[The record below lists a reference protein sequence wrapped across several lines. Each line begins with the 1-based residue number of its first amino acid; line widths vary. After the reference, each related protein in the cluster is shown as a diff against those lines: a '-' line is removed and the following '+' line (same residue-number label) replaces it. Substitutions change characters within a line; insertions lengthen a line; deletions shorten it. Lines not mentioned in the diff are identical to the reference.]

1 MWKTWSIVASTIDH
15 LCAMHMHHMH
25 MHPRRRSRR
34 SWIRMEASR
43 TEQHVTR
50 SNPTPTD
57 RPNQRTLTGAVR
69 PVRGQG
75 PAPTHL
81 PSRPRLFYSPPPPNL
96 NPPPT
101 NTPVVHVSRR
111 RRRQD
116 VGPTWK
122 RVTGLGGPLLFWYQ
136 RVDVVGGVRVSTRG
150 GIGLGGGAVHHARH
164 VGEKEFVGVA
174 GTHAARLHAGGIRE
188 SPDLGG
194 YPAALL
200 GAARDTTRHSDRRG
214 TLYDLRLR
222 RRRRLLLL
230 LLHFFFPWECTRGF
244 NHATA
249 SRFQVLLRKKK

>member
-1 MWKTWSIVASTIDH
+1 
-15 LCAMHMHHMH
+15 MHMHMMH

-81 PSRPRLFYSPPPPNL
+81 PSRPRLFYSPPPP
-96 NPPPT
+96 PQSSSDEHASGPRVPT
-101 NTPVVHVSRR
+101 TSASGR
-111 RRRQD
+111 
-116 VGPTWK
+116 GPHLEEGDRTW
-122 RVTGLGGPLLFWYQ
+122 GPLLFWYQ
-136 RVDVVGGVRVSTRG
+136 RVDVVGRVRVSTRG

-164 VGEKEFVGVA
+164 VGEEEFVGVA

-200 GAARDTTRHSDRRG
+200 GAARDTTRHDTATDGVLS
-214 TLYDLRLR
+214 TISACVVVVA
-222 RRRRLLLL
+222 
-230 LLHFFFPWECTRGF
+230 FFFFIFFSLRV
-244 NHATA
+244 HAWVQPCNCI
-249 SRFQVLLRKKK
+249 QVSGTPP

>member
-15 LCAMHMHHMH
+15 LCAMH

-57 RPNQRTLTGAVR
+57 RTNERW
-69 PVRGQG
+69 
-75 PAPTHL
+75 PAP
-81 PSRPRLFYSPPPPNL
+81 SVRSAVKVQRRPTCRLAHDFFIPPPP
-96 NPPPT
+96 PPPT
-101 NTPVVHVSRR
+101 SILLRR
-111 RRRQD
+111 TRQWSTWRQD

-136 RVDVVGGVRVSTRG
+136 RVDVVGRVRVSTRG

-164 VGEKEFVGVA
+164 VGEEEFVGVP

-200 GAARDTTRHSDRRG
+200 GAARDTTRHDTATDGVLS
-214 TLYDLRLR
+214 TISACVVVVA
-222 RRRRLLLL
+222 
-230 LLHFFFPWECTRGF
+230 FFFFIFFSLRV
-244 NHATA
+244 HAWVQPCNCI
-249 SRFQVLLRKKK
+249 QVSGTPP

>member
-1 MWKTWSIVASTIDH
+1 MCNAYAS
-15 LCAMHMHHMH
+15 
-25 MHPRRRSRR
+25 
-34 SWIRMEASR
+34 ASS
-43 TEQHVTR
+43 QSPQLDKDGGQPDGATR
-50 SNPTPTD
+50 DAIEPDAD

-81 PSRPRLFYSPPPPNL
+81 PSRPRLFYSPPPPHL

-136 RVDVVGGVRVSTRG
+136 RVDVVGRVRVSTRG

-164 VGEKEFVGVA
+164 VGEEEFVGVA

-200 GAARDTTRHSDRRG
+200 GAARDTTRHDTATDGVLS
-214 TLYDLRLR
+214 TISACVVVVA
-222 RRRRLLLL
+222 
-230 LLHFFFPWECTRGF
+230 FFFFIFFSLRV
-244 NHATA
+244 HAWVQPCNCI
-249 SRFQVLLRKKK
+249 QVSGTPP

>member
-1 MWKTWSIVASTIDH
+1 MCNAYAS
-15 LCAMHMHHMH
+15 
-25 MHPRRRSRR
+25 
-34 SWIRMEASR
+34 ASS
-43 TEQHVTR
+43 QSPQLDKDGGQPDGATR
-50 SNPTPTD
+50 DAIEPDAD

-81 PSRPRLFYSPPPPNL
+81 PSRPRLFYSPPPHL

-136 RVDVVGGVRVSTRG
+136 RVDVVGRVRVSTRG

-164 VGEKEFVGVA
+164 VGEEEFVGVA

-200 GAARDTTRHSDRRG
+200 GAARDTTRHDTATDGVLS
-214 TLYDLRLR
+214 TISACVVVVA
-222 RRRRLLLL
+222 
-230 LLHFFFPWECTRGF
+230 FFFFIFFSLRV
-244 NHATA
+244 HAWVQPCNCI
-249 SRFQVLLRKKK
+249 QVSGTPP

>member
-15 LCAMHMHHMH
+15 LCAMH

-57 RPNQRTLTGAVR
+57 RTNERW
-69 PVRGQG
+69 
-75 PAPTHL
+75 PAP
-81 PSRPRLFYSPPPPNL
+81 SVRSAVKVQRRPTCRLAHDFFIPPPP
-96 NPPPT
+96 PPQSSSDEHASGPRVPT
-101 NTPVVHVSRR
+101 TSASGR
-111 RRRQD
+111 
-116 VGPTWK
+116 GPHLEEGDRTW
-122 RVTGLGGPLLFWYQ
+122 GPLLFWYQ
-136 RVDVVGGVRVSTRG
+136 RVDVVGRVRVSTRG

-164 VGEKEFVGVA
+164 VGEEEFVGVA

-200 GAARDTTRHSDRRG
+200 GAARDTTRHDTATDGVLS
-214 TLYDLRLR
+214 TISACVVVVA
-222 RRRRLLLL
+222 
-230 LLHFFFPWECTRGF
+230 FFFFIFFSLRV
-244 NHATA
+244 HAWVQPCNCI
-249 SRFQVLLRKKK
+249 QVSGTPP

>member
-1 MWKTWSIVASTIDH
+1 MCNAYAS
-15 LCAMHMHHMH
+15 
-25 MHPRRRSRR
+25 
-34 SWIRMEASR
+34 ASS
-43 TEQHVTR
+43 QSPQLDKDGGQPDGATR
-50 SNPTPTD
+50 DAIEPDAD

-81 PSRPRLFYSPPPPNL
+81 PSRPRLFYSPPPPPHL

-136 RVDVVGGVRVSTRG
+136 RVDVVGRVRVSTRG

-164 VGEKEFVGVA
+164 VGEEEFVGVA

-200 GAARDTTRHSDRRG
+200 GAARDTTRHDTATDGVLS
-214 TLYDLRLR
+214 TISACVVVVA
-222 RRRRLLLL
+222 
-230 LLHFFFPWECTRGF
+230 FFFFIFFSLRV
-244 NHATA
+244 HAWVQPCNCI
-249 SRFQVLLRKKK
+249 QVSGTPP